1 MLKNTIIVV
10 AVGAAAL
17 GAAAG
22 VSGLNALQD
31 PLLKACSAGAS
42 GCTVAAARFLEKQ
55 PDDDRLIAEVNAL
68 LSRLQG
74 GPPSADGVAAVRILG
89 AAIKSGRARRHVL
102 RLADA
107 LEGGGSS
114 ASAIEPHTGS
124 SGTFP
129 LFPHNGSSSGSSG
142 QTSGGASGGTSGSS
156 GSSGQTSGGASGGTS
171 GTSGESSGGTSGGT
185 SGSTSGSSGSS
196 GDNTSGGTSGGA
208 SGGTS
213 GTSGESSGGT
223 SGDNTNRG
231 TSRG

>member
-1 MLKNTIIVV
+1 MLKNTMIVV

-129 LFPHNGSSSGSSG
+129 LFPQNGGSSGSSG

-171 GTSGESSGGTSGGT
+171 GTSGESSGGTSGDNTSGGT
-185 SGSTSGSSGSS
+185 SGSTSGSS
-196 GDNTSGGTSGGA
+196 GDNTSGGTSGSTSGSSGA
-208 SGGTS
+208 NTSGGT
-213 GTSGESSGGT
+213 
-223 SGDNTNRG
+223 
-231 TSRG
+231 